1 AVLMLIAQIR
11 DEAHRVAVS
20 GMRAKRDK
28 ARQQSRLDE
37 VEGIGP
43 RRKQRLLAR
52 FGGLRGVMAA
62 SIDELAQV
70 EGVSKRLAETLYQ
83 QLHA

>member
-1 AVLMLIAQIR
+1 
-11 DEAHRVAVS
+11 
-20 GMRAKRDK
+20 
-28 ARQQSRLDE
+28 
-37 VEGIGP
+37 
-43 RRKQRLLAR
+43 R

>member
-1 AVLMLIAQIR
+1 
-11 DEAHRVAVS
+11 
-20 GMRAKRDK
+20 MRAKRDK

-37 VEGIGP
+37 IEGIGP
-43 RRKQRLLAR
+43 RRKQRLLTR

-83 QLHA
+83 QLRT

>member
-1 AVLMLIAQIR
+1 
-11 DEAHRVAVS
+11 
-20 GMRAKRDK
+20 MRAKRDK

-37 VEGIGP
+37 IEGIGP
-43 RRKQRLLAR
+43 RRKQRLLTR

-70 EGVSKRLAETLYQ
+70 EGVSKRLAESLYQ
-83 QLHA
+83 QLRT